1 MKVYVVTV
9 GEYSD
14 YGIEKIFLCKSK
26 AEKYIEIYN
35 NKGKYY
41 SAQLEEYETYDDNIS
56 YDLKNETKYYWQSI
70 NMRTGELKYSGEEKI
85 ISNKKT
91 IIEKNEYHSHIL
103 TVYSSISLEHA
114 KKVAIEKYQ
123 INSQIKLE
131 ENKL

>member
-1 MKVYVVTV
+1 MRVYVVTV

-14 YGIEKIFLCKSK
+14 YCIEKIFLCKSK

-35 NKGKYY
+35 NIRKYN

-56 YDLKNETKYYWQSI
+56 YDLKKGTKYYWQSI
-70 NMRTGELKYSGEEKI
+70 NMETGELEHSGTDNI

-91 IIEKNEYHSHIL
+91 IIEEEKYRSNLL
-103 TVYSSISLEHA
+103 TVYSSISFEHA